1 MTTLTYNIVYKG
13 EILDGYVFEDV
24 IMRLVKDFS
33 LSREKAEQLLKAK
46 QAIIKKN
53 IDHAT
58 AKKYAMALK
67 KAGLKVVL
75 TPHTPTVSSK
85 KPNPPMNEAQ
95 QSPHHEKA
103 PEASALKAAKPP
115 KKQKTDNPPPKT
127 ISAFMFH
134 GTGTEYF
141 KIWIVNIILSILTL
155 GVYSA
160 WAKVRRKQY
169 FYGNTHLQ
177 NSSFEYLADPIKIL
191 KGRLIVFSFVIIYSL
206 VSEFSP
212 IVGGLLSLVLVMI
225 FPWLIVR
232 SLAFNARNSAYKN
245 IRFGFNGSVKDAFK
259 VFLLWPIL
267 VPFTL
272 GAIFP
277 YVYFRQMKFMVENT
291 SYGKTAFSF
300 NAEPREYYGL
310 FFKAL
315 GPLII
320 GIVLVIGAGYIHPAL
335 SGLLGMILYLYFFA
349 YFAVKYTNLL
359 YNSMGVSAHQLK
371 ADQHP
376 MEYFI
381 IVITNSLGIALTLGI
396 FYPWA
401 RVRTLRYKLDHLN
414 LSVSGDVNNFIA
426 QEQKQVSAV
435 GDEFSDFF
443 DMDIGL

>member
-1 MTTLTYNIVYKG
+1 
-13 EILDGYVFEDV
+13 
-24 IMRLVKDFS
+24 
-33 LSREKAEQLLKAK
+33 
-46 QAIIKKN
+46 
-53 IDHAT
+53 
-58 AKKYAMALK
+58 
-67 KAGLKVVL
+67 
-75 TPHTPTVSSK
+75 
-85 KPNPPMNEAQ
+85 
-95 QSPHHEKA
+95 
-103 PEASALKAAKPP
+103 
-115 KKQKTDNPPPKT
+115 
-127 ISAFMFH
+127 
-134 GTGTEYF
+134 
-141 KIWIVNIILSILTL
+141 
-155 GVYSA
+155 
-160 WAKVRRKQY
+160 
-169 FYGNTHLQ
+169 
-177 NSSFEYLADPIKIL
+177 
-191 KGRLIVFSFVIIYSL
+191 
-206 VSEFSP
+206 
-212 IVGGLLSLVLVMI
+212 MI

-335 SGLLGMILYLYFFA
+335 SGLIGMILYLYLFA